1 MAVLE
6 IRKFNDPILRKK
18 CEEVEEITTEIKTL
32 IDTMAETME
41 KNQGVGLAAPQIGIS
56 KRIIVMKRDTE
67 KSRLLALVN
76 PRIIKKSTETD
87 MQEEGCLSFPDIF
100 LAITRAREVEVEGL
114 DGDGRKITIQAN
126 GLVARIFQH
135 EVDHIDGILFF
146 NRLSFIEK
154 IKFKLK
160 HSSIKL

>member
-18 CEEVEEITTEIKTL
+18 CEKVEEITTEIKTL

-56 KRIIVMKRDTE
+56 KRVVVMRRDTE
-67 KSRLLALVN
+67 KSRFLALIN
-76 PRIIKKSTETD
+76 PRIVKKSTETD

>member
-100 LAITRAREVEVEGL
+100 LGITRAREVEVEGL
-114 DGDGRKITIQAN
+114 DGDGRKITIQAS

>member
-100 LAITRAREVEVEGL
+100 LGITRAREVEVEGL

>member
-56 KRIIVMKRDTE
+56 KRIIVMRRDAE
-67 KSRLLALVN
+67 KSRFLTLIN
-76 PRIIKKSTETD
+76 PRIVKKSTETD